1 MSSGLEAI
9 ANELRRLQRD
19 GLNRVFVEDDSMQ
32 LIVPHKDVVTKN
44 HSPDLQSGRPAQNPK
59 LPEEG
64 KDSHIRPVK
73 TVTKTVTT
81 PKVAPLPE
89 SPEIELIPSAA
100 DGAHLAR
107 WVMTE
112 ET

>member
-19 GLNRVFVEDDSMQ
+19 GVNRVFVEDDTMQ
-32 LIVPHKDVVTKN
+32 LIVSQKDVVKR
-44 HSPDLQSGRPAQNPK
+44 SRLPDLQSGRPAQNPK
-59 LPEEG
+59 LPEED
-64 KDSHIRPVK
+64 KDSHIPPVK

-89 SPEIELIPSAA
+89 LSLI
-100 DGAHLAR
+100 HI
-107 WVMTE
+107 
-112 ET
+112 